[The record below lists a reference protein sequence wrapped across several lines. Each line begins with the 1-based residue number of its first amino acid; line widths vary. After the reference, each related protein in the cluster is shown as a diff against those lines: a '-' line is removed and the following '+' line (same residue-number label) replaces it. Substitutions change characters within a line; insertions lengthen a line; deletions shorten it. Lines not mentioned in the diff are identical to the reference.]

1 MGITDLLEQAFHRAP
16 QPETYEKKKYY
27 KIGKTLGSGAYGS
40 VKEAEKT
47 TTGQKC
53 AVKVIEKKR
62 VKNSESMVLKEMNI
76 LKGLDHP
83 NVVKFYDWFE
93 SRDKYY
99 LVFEIATGGE
109 LFDRLI
115 ERGKFTEVDAVEVV
129 KCVLEGVK
137 YLHDNH
143 IVHRDLKPENLLYK
157 DKSEN
162 SQLVIAD
169 FGISKTITEDD
180 SLMMTHCG
188 SFGYVA
194 PEVLKR
200 LPYTKAIDLW
210 SIGVITYFLLC
221 GYPPF
226 STNDRTFME
235 QVTSGRVKFEARFWK
250 NVSDD
255 AKNFI
260 KGLLVLKPEKRLTA
274 DQALQH
280 PWFTE
285 KNAKD
290 VDLLSDFVSNF
301 NAKKTFRKA
310 IDAVQ
315 AANRLGKR
323 ENTNS
328 TSNTVI
334 TENDNDNDNDNKT
347 IESTL

>member
-1 MGITDLLEQAFHRAP
+1 FKNNILIIYSPSTFILLS
-16 QPETYEKKKYY
+16 
-27 KIGKTLGSGAYGS
+27 LGSGAYGS

-115 ERGKFTEVDAVEVV
+115 ERGKFTEVDAVGVI

-157 DKSEN
+157 DKSDN

-169 FGISKTITEDD
+169 FG
-180 SLMMTHCG
+180 
-188 SFGYVA
+188 
-194 PEVLKR
+194 
-200 LPYTKAIDLW
+200 
-210 SIGVITYFLLC
+210 LC

-226 STNDRTFME
+226 SNNDRTFME
-235 QVTSGRVKFEARFWK
+235 QVTAGRVKFEARFWK
-250 NVSDD
+250 NVSED
-255 AKNFI
+255 AKSFI
-260 KGLLVLKPEKRLTA
+260 KNLLVVKPEKRLTA
-274 DQALQH
+274 EQALQH

-290 VDLLSDFVSNF
+290 VDLYTDFVSNF

-310 IDAVQ
+310 VDAVQ
-315 AANRLGKR
+315 AANRLGKSDR
-323 ENTNS
+323 TDSQVNK
-328 TSNTVI
+328 VI
-334 TENDNDNDNDNKT
+334 TENDNDK
-347 IESTL
+347 